1 MLCFQISVTFLGCS
15 SCFLFFLDLVNELKY
30 LLCFYY
36 KEKEMYF
43 SFVQLNYVVGMLT
56 YQKKIM
62 LLACTIKSRSSM
74 DPWGFQTSFHIC
86 YSINKINLVNFSSSL
101 PTGNL

>member
-15 SCFLFFLDLVNELKY
+15 SCYLFFLDLVNELKY

-43 SFVQLNYVVGMLT
+43 SFVQLNYVVGMLA
-56 YQKKIM
+56 YQKKNHVVGM
-62 LLACTIKSRSSM
+62 HYQKQKLHGSLGFPNKFSHLL
-74 DPWGFQTSFHIC
+74 
-86 YSINKINLVNFSSSL
+86 
-101 PTGNL
+101 